1 MSEKQIQSSSKGLK
15 ILFITVLILIVGVI
29 VSIIAYRFWTPH
41 QKKTSVA
48 TPSVKVSQP
57 KATPL
62 PSISPKPDKV
72 MKPGIV
78 STTSVAIKPTITAKP
93 SVAVKPSTPQPSVI
107 PQPTPKVIDFDKLA
121 KDKVLQADMD
131 KRKQAYGVQKG
142 IDMVVKPDETIK
154 VGDIIVPMREIEEQI
169 RLSRR
174 EIVES
179 DIPTQ
184 NAGQNDNTTLEDKKH
199 LTDPSNQPERKKESS
214 ESKMEEYGIYI
225 VRPGDNIWNIHF
237 RFLNGYFEKRGVSV
251 SPLADEP
258 IRSGVSSGV
267 GKLLKFS
274 ENMVY
279 LYNLEKRKLDVNLN
293 TLTPHKRIVIYNMNR
308 VFELLDQ
315 IDYQNVNRISFDG
328 EALWVVQSE

>member
-1 MSEKQIQSSSKGLK
+1 MSEKQIKSSSKGLK
-15 ILFITVLILIVGVI
+15 ILFITVLILIVGAV
-29 VSIIAYRFWTPH
+29 AYRFWTPH
-41 QKKTSVA
+41 QKVPSVA

-57 KATPL
+57 NVTPL
-62 PSISPKPDKV
+62 PSISPEPDKV
-72 MKPGIV
+72 MKQGIV
-78 STTSVAIKPTITAKP
+78 STPRVATEPTSTVEP
-93 SVAVKPSTPQPSVI
+93 SVAAKPGIAPQPSVI
-107 PQPTPKVIDFDKLA
+107 PQPTPEVIDFDQLG
-121 KDKVLQADMD
+121 KDKVLQALMD

-154 VGDIIVPMREIEEQI
+154 VGDIMVPMREIEEQI
-169 RLSRR
+169 RLSRG

-184 NAGQNDNTTLEDKKH
+184 NAGQNDNILTPEDTKH
-199 LTDPSNQPERKKESS
+199 LPDPSNQPERKKKSS
-214 ESKMEEYGIYI
+214 DSRMEEYGIYI

-237 RFLNGYFEKRGVSV
+237 LFLNGYFEKRGVSV

-258 IRSGVSSGV
+258 IKSGVSSGV

-293 TLTPHKRIVIYNMNR
+293 ALTPHKRIVIYNMNR

-315 IDYQNVNRISFDG
+315 IDYQNVHRISFDG